1 MIKKIFFAAILS
13 TMLITPAFSYT
24 RYEVPAQNSRYIF
37 DIYDQGETVNFLDES
52 FTSTYNLTNNQMN
65 ALFDAAKKWTEYI
78 NFDPNDLPIYKIYTS
93 NELNA
98 SALSPYSRVIGE
110 PYKYTLID
118 SMMTNKKI
126 IPIED
131 YPMPDGDGLI
141 EVGVGLIEKYPMW
154 SNYDSPTAVFKDPL
168 PDIYTTMIHEMYHS
182 IGLSSGAMQYKIKE
196 GDNRFYFGKD
206 ATSPLA
212 IWDSYLKIYTGTV
225 STSATYNPQVE
236 IVAKGGVP
244 IKIDNFG
251 NGEFNIYKY
260 SPYFTGPAT
269 MKVLTGLED
278 KTVAEMEAYLMSK
291 GGLKNYSSYYDYNE
305 QYPSV
310 LGLPVNVIERGRPEL
325 SHIEL
330 QNSFM
335 SHQDYQNWVIL
346 MEAELAVL
354 KDLGYDVDLR
364 KYFGQSY
371 YLDNVTANF
380 TRGYGGTWNGTT
392 YSGRS
397 QTESGIGL
405 HIYGDNNVITQTS
418 DILSDGK
425 YTIGARIDGVNN
437 TYNLVGTSEN
447 TAIVDTAGDGS
458 IGIATMWGNG
468 HKINLNKFSEV
479 KATGEGGIAASF
491 DFGKN
496 VMGSLNDDR
505 GSYSSYEM
513 SEDKNVKAETALQG
527 ALVENFDIAG
537 TLKGKK
543 ASIYISENA
552 HVKNI
557 NIINGSTIT
566 GDIISQW
573 NSIKSGTNMYVQDSS
588 GNPVT
593 GDDLSKIYFTN
604 LNFVGDGVDPYN
616 GSFSDNISGAN
627 DIFNTL
633 KMNIQEN
640 GTLYFGDSANKKVI
654 NVYNITNEGTINLV
668 GDTSITTQDGTI
680 SGDGGEINV
689 ADNKTLETFN
699 VLNVDN
705 TLKLGKGELD
715 TSNQS
720 KESISIKTLSISNEL
735 NGSKLDIDLG
745 DTFNIETATGN
756 GTTEISRIYAD
767 EDEVLALHDG
777 YEKPLFTDE
786 TITLEGSTNVY
797 YGGTK
802 YTLSQNTSN
811 PKNLIVSSDS
821 TIVYGVG
828 DAAQDPKTANYIVKD
843 DEVQGADGG
852 TVKGKVFEVSGDN
865 LDFNGNKGLIID
877 GGATNNPQGTT
888 IKTSTYGAAEGGD
901 NKGTYTVQNG
911 GLLNIVSTENNPKV
925 VIESDNNAIYLDDT
939 SNVQLLSGKGSEIEV
954 AGNIVGESYENS
966 KVTALGD
973 NISLNNVDNVY
984 LYSHVNNLELNNQV
998 SNTQINA
1005 EDGNINV
1012 SQDSFLAGGT
1022 NAILLNGADINL
1034 QNGEATPIDLA
1045 GLYLNNN
1052 TNLAIDV
1059 DIQKGKAD
1067 TFVFDD
1073 EADAV
1078 VNYGTIN
1085 IGNVNILNLNERT
1098 ILEEEEYAIPIVS
1111 PEYKNMALNRSITF
1125 NGLNSQTITTPIYK
1139 YNTVFGALDNGNIA
1153 FGLSKAGTGYDGF
1166 NPAVVVAPVAAQFG
1180 GYLSQLNS
1188 YDEAFRN
1195 MDMKMLM
1202 TREERQAYKMANRYA
1217 SAAQPKV
1224 FSPTYLPEKDNAG
1237 WFRPYASFEKVN
1249 LKGGPNVE
1257 NVMYGSY
1264 FGGDSQ
1270 MKELRNGWD
1279 FQYSVYVGYNGSHQN
1294 YQGNSIY
1301 QNGGNLGATGIWYKK
1316 DFFTALTANVGASV
1330 ADASTMYGSEDFP
1343 MLMSGVASKTGYNWE
1358 LAKGKFIIQPSWLMS
1373 YTFVNTFDYTNAAG
1387 VRIKSDPLHAIN
1399 MAPGIKFIGNLK
1411 HGWQPYVG
1419 VQMVWNIMDQ
1429 TDFHANNVN
1438 LPSLSVK
1445 PYIQYGVGVQK
1456 RWGDRFTGFFQT
1468 MFRNGG
1474 RNGVALSLGFR
1485 WAIGKDSKIN
1495 TSYNKNKTS
1504 STIIKKTT
1512 KNTVKKPTKLGK
1524 FIANMNGDPTYVV
1537 TIKK

>member
-1 MIKKIFFAAILS
+1 MMKKIFFAAILS

-24 RYEVPAQNSRYIF
+24 RYEVPVGDGHYIF
-37 DIYDQGETVNFLDES
+37 DIYDEGESFEFLDDPY
-52 FTSTYNLTNNQMN
+52 TSTYNLTNNQMN

-78 NFDPNDLPIYKIYTS
+78 KFDPTDLPIYKIYTS
-93 NELNA
+93 DELNA
-98 SALSPYSRVIGE
+98 SALSPYSRVTE
-110 PYKYTLID
+110 SNKYKYTLIE
-118 SMMTNKKI
+118 SMMTDKEI
-126 IPIED
+126 IPDEGES
-131 YPMPDGDGLI
+131 MPDSHGLI
-141 EVGVGLIEKYPMW
+141 EVGIGLISKYPKW
-154 SNYDSPTAVFKDPL
+154 SNYDGPTAVFKDPL
-168 PDIYTTMIHEMYHS
+168 PDIYSTMIHEMYHS
-182 IGLSSGAMQYKIKE
+182 IGLSSGALQYKIAD

-212 IWDSYLKIYTGTV
+212 IWDSYLKIYKGPISPESYDPDMYEV
-225 STSATYNPQVE
+225 
-236 IVAKGGVP
+236 VAKGGEP
-244 IKIDNFG
+244 IKIDSHG
-251 NGEFNIYKY
+251 DGEFNIYKY
-260 SPYFTGPAT
+260 SPYFTGPET
-269 MKVLTGLED
+269 MKVLTGLEN

-291 GGLKNYSSYYDYNE
+291 GGLKNYSSYYDDTE
-305 QYPSV
+305 QYPLV

-335 SHQDYQNWVIL
+335 SHQEYQNWVIL

-354 KDLGYDVDLR
+354 KDLGYNVDLR

-371 YLDNVTANF
+371 YLDGDGSTVTYF

-405 HIYGDNNVITQTS
+405 HIYGDKNVITQTS

-437 TYNLVGTSEN
+437 TYNLSGTSEN

-468 HKINLNKFSEV
+468 HKINLNEFSEV
-479 KATGEGGIAASF
+479 TATGEGGIGASF

-496 VMGSLNDDR
+496 VMGGLNDDK

-513 SEDKNVKAETALQG
+513 SLGTNVKAETALQG
-527 ALVENFDIAG
+527 PLVEEFNVAG
-537 TLKGKK
+537 KLEGKK

-557 NIINGSTIT
+557 NIKNGSTIT

-573 NSIKSGTNMYVQDSS
+573 NSIKSGTNMYVQDSD

-593 GDDLSKIYFTN
+593 GQDLSKIYFTN
-604 LNFVGDGVDPYN
+604 LNFGDSINPYS

-627 DIFNTL
+627 DIFNTI
-633 KMNIQEN
+633 KMNVYGN
-640 GTLYFGDSANKKVI
+640 LDFGKTTDKKTI
-654 NVYNITNEGTINLV
+654 NVYNITNNGTINLV
-668 GDTSITTQDGTI
+668 GDTSITTQDGSESI
-680 SGDGGEINV
+680 GGAGVIN
-689 ADNKTLETFN
+689 ANGKTLETFN
-699 VLNVDN
+699 VTDIAN
-705 TLKLGKGELD
+705 TLNLGAGELD
-715 TSNQS
+715 TSNRT
-720 KESISIKTLSISNEL
+720 KENIHINTLVTT

-745 DTFNIETATGN
+745 DTFNIETATST
-756 GTTEISRIYAD
+756 GTTEISTIYAD
-767 EDEVLALHDG
+767 ESEVLAMEEQG
-777 YEKPLFTDE
+777 TSYSKPVFTNKTVDLGTSE
-786 TITLEGSTNVY
+786 TNVY
-797 YGGTK
+797 YGGKK
-802 YTLSQNTSN
+802 YTLSQDTTDKYLVVKSVSN
-811 PKNLIVSSDS
+811 SN
-821 TIVYGVG
+821 GVG
-828 DAAQDPKTANYIVKD
+828 DAAQDTKTANYIVKD
-843 DEVQGADGG
+843 GEIQGADGG
-852 TVKGKVFEVSGDN
+852 TVNGKVFEVSGAD
-865 LDFNGNKGLIID
+865 LDFDGNKGLIVD
-877 GGATNNPQGTT
+877 GTVNPQGTT
-888 IKTSTYGAAEGGD
+888 INTSTSGAAEGGAY
-901 NKGTYTVQNG
+901 KGTYTVQYG
-911 GLLNIVSTENNPKV
+911 GLLNVVSTENNPKV
-925 VIESDNNAIYLDDT
+925 TVESDNNAIYLDNT
-939 SNVQLLSGKGSEIEV
+939 SNVQLVSGAGSQIEI
-954 AGNIVGESYENS
+954 AGNIVGESSENS
-966 KVTALGD
+966 KVTAIGD

-984 LYSHVNNLELNNQV
+984 LYSHVNNLELNNQI
-998 SNTQINA
+998 SNTKINA
-1005 EDGNINV
+1005 VRGDINV
-1012 SQDSFLAGGT
+1012 KQDSFLAGGT

-1034 QNGEATPIDLA
+1034 QNGEATPIDLS
-1045 GLYLNNN
+1045 GLYLNED

-1059 DIQKGKAD
+1059 DIQNGKAD
-1067 TFVFDD
+1067 TFVFNN
-1073 EADAV
+1073 EGAAV

-1085 IGNVNILNLNERT
+1085 ISNVNMLNIDERT
-1098 ILEEEEYAIPIVS
+1098 ILEEEEYAVPIVS

-1125 NGLNSQTITTPIYK
+1125 NGLNSQTIVTPIYK
-1139 YNTVFGALDNGNIA
+1139 YNTAFGALDNGNIA
-1153 FGLSKAGTGYDGF
+1153 FGISKAGNGYDGF
-1166 NPAVVVAPVAAQFG
+1166 NPAVVVSPVAAQLG

-1195 MDMKMLM
+1195 LDMKMLM

-1217 SAAQPKV
+1217 SEVQPKV
-1224 FSPTYLPEKDNAG
+1224 FSPTYLPEKNSAG

-1301 QNGGNLGATGIWYKK
+1301 QNGGNIGATGIWYKK

-1343 MLMSGVASKTGYNWE
+1343 MLMTGVASKTGYNWE

-1411 HGWQPYVG
+1411 HGWQPYIG
-1419 VQMVWNIMDQ
+1419 VQMVWNIMDK
-1429 TDFHANNVN
+1429 TDFHANNVS
-1438 LPSLSVK
+1438 LPELSVK
-1445 PYIQYGVGVQK
+1445 PYVQYGVGVQK
-1456 RWGDRFTGFFQT
+1456 RWGERFTGFFQT

-1485 WAIGKDSKIN
+1485 WAIGKDPSK
-1495 TSYNKNKTS
+1495 SH
-1504 STIIKKTT
+1504 
-1512 KNTVKKPTKLGK
+1512 
-1524 FIANMNGDPTYVV
+1524 AN
-1537 TIKK
+1537 

>member
-1 MIKKIFFAAILS
+1 MMKKIFFAAILS

-131 YPMPDGDGLI
+131 YSMPDGDGLI
-141 EVGVGLIEKYPMW
+141 EVGVGLIEEYPMW
-154 SNYDSPTAVFKDPL
+154 SNYDGPTAVFKDPL

-182 IGLSSGAMQYKIKE
+182 IGLSSGAMQYKIKD
-196 GDNRFYFGKD
+196 GDKRFYFGKD

-212 IWDSYLKIYTGTV
+212 IWDSYLKIYTGAV
-225 STSATYNPQVE
+225 SPSATYNPQLE
-236 IVAKGGVP
+236 IAAQGGVP
-244 IKIDNFG
+244 IKINSLGD
-251 NGEFNIYKY
+251 GEFDISTY
-260 SPYFTGPAT
+260 SPYFTGPET
-269 MKVLTGLED
+269 MKVLTGLEN

-291 GGLKNYSSYYDYNE
+291 GGLKNYSSYYDDTE

-310 LGLPVNVIERGRPEL
+310 LGLPVNVIEQGRPEL

-335 SHQDYQNWVIL
+335 SHQGYQNWVIL

-371 YLDNVTANF
+371 YLDNVTADF
-380 TRGYGGTWNGTT
+380 TRGYGNIWNGTT
-392 YSGRS
+392 YTGRS
-397 QTESGIGL
+397 TTESGIGL
-405 HIYGDNNVITQTS
+405 HIYGDNNIITQAS
-418 DILSDGK
+418 NILSDGN
-425 YTIGARIDGVNN
+425 YTIGTRIDGVNN
-437 TYNLVGTSEN
+437 NYTLNSGYK
-447 TAIVDTAGDGS
+447 VDTAGKGS
-458 IGIATMWGNG
+458 IGIAAMWGKN
-468 HKINLNKFSEV
+468 HTINLNSGSSV
-479 KATGEGGIAASF
+479 TATGEGGIAASF

-496 VMGSLNDDR
+496 VMGGYNDDR

-537 TLKGKK
+537 TLEGKK

-557 NIINGSTIT
+557 NIIKGSTIT

-573 NSIKSGTNMYVQDSS
+573 NSVKSGTNMYVQDSN

-593 GDDLSKIYFTN
+593 GQDLSKIYFTN
-604 LNFVGDGVDPYN
+604 LNFVGDGTNPYN

-627 DIFNTL
+627 DIFNTI

-640 GTLYFGDSANKKVI
+640 GTLDFGNTSKKTI

-668 GDTSITTQDGTI
+668 GDTSITTQDNAVSIGGSGT
-680 SGDGGEINV
+680 INV
-689 ADNKTLETFN
+689 ADNKSLETFN
-699 VLNVDN
+699 VLNIAN
-705 TLKLGKGELD
+705 ILNLGKGELD
-715 TSNQS
+715 TSNQV
-720 KESISIKTLSISNEL
+720 KENITIHKLVTSD
-735 NGSKLDIDLG
+735 GSKLDIDLG
-745 DTFNIETATGN
+745 DTFNIAYHDN
-756 GTTEISRIYAD
+756 IGTTEISRIYAD
-767 EDEVLALHDG
+767 EEEVTKMEEQGTSYA
-777 YEKPLFTDE
+777 KPIFTNKTVDLGTSE
-786 TITLEGSTNVY
+786 TNVY
-797 YGGTK
+797 YGGNK
-802 YTLSQNTSN
+802 YTLSQDTTDKYLVVKS
-811 PKNLIVSSDS
+811 VSDS
-821 TIVYGVG
+821 NGVG
-828 DAAQDPKTANYIVKD
+828 DAAQDPKTVNYIVKE

-852 TVKGKVFEVSGDN
+852 TVSGKVFEVSGAD
-865 LDFNGNKGLIID
+865 LDFDGNKGLIVD
-877 GGATNNPQGTT
+877 GTMNPQGTT
-888 IKTSTYGAAEGGD
+888 IKTSTSGAAEEGAY
-901 NKGTYTVQNG
+901 KGTYTVQNG
-911 GLLNIVSTENNPKV
+911 GLLNIVATEDNPEV
-925 VIESDNNAIYLDDT
+925 TVESDNNAIYVGQN
-939 SNVQLLSGKGSEIEV
+939 SNVQLLSGKGSEIEI
-954 AGNIVGESYENS
+954 AGNIVGESFENS
-966 KVTALGD
+966 KVMALGD
-973 NISLNNVDNVY
+973 NISLNNVDKVY

-998 SNTQINA
+998 SNTKINA
-1005 EDGNINV
+1005 VSGNINV
-1012 SQDSFLAGGT
+1012 NQDSLLAGGT

-1059 DIQKGKAD
+1059 DIQNDKAD

-1085 IGNVNILNLNERT
+1085 IGNVNMLNINERT

-1111 PEYKNMALNRSITF
+1111 PEYKNTALNRSITF
-1125 NGLNSQTITTPIYK
+1125 NGLNPQTIVTPIYK
-1139 YNTVFGALDNGNIA
+1139 YNTVFGALDDGSVA
-1153 FGLSKAGTGYDGF
+1153 FGISKAGGGYNGF
-1166 NPAVVVAPVAAQFG
+1166 NPAVVVAPVAAQLG

-1195 MDMKMLM
+1195 LDMKMLM
-1202 TREERQAYKMANRYA
+1202 TREERQAYKMANSYA
-1217 SAAQPKV
+1217 SEVQPKV
-1224 FSPTYLPEKDNAG
+1224 FSPTYLPEKDSAG

-1301 QNGGNLGATGIWYKK
+1301 QNGGNLGATGIWYKD

-1343 MLMSGVASKTGYNWE
+1343 MLMTGVASKTGYNWE

-1419 VQMVWNIMDQ
+1419 VQMVWNIMDK
-1429 TDFHANNVN
+1429 TDFHANNVS
-1438 LPSLSVK
+1438 LPELSVK
-1445 PYIQYGVGVQK
+1445 PYVQYGVGVQK
-1456 RWGDRFTGFFQT
+1456 RWGERFTGFFQT

-1485 WAIGKDSKIN
+1485 WAIGKDSNSNPNYK
-1495 TSYNKNKTS
+1495 SKNKTS
-1504 STIIKKTT
+1504 NVIIKKTT
-1512 KNTVKKPTKLGK
+1512 KNIVKKPTKFGK

-1537 TIKK
+1537 TINK

>member
-1 MIKKIFFAAILS
+1 MMKKIFFAAILS

-78 NFDPNDLPIYKIYTS
+78 KFDPNDLPIYKIYTS

-98 SALSPYSRVIGE
+98 SALSPYSRVTGE

-118 SMMTNKKI
+118 SMMTNKEI

-141 EVGVGLIEKYPMW
+141 EVGIGLIEKYPMW
-154 SNYDSPTAVFKDPL
+154 SNYDGPTAVFKDPL

-182 IGLSSGAMQYKIKE
+182 IGLTSGAMQYKI
-196 GDNRFYFGKD
+196 GDGDTRFYFGKD

-212 IWDSYLKIYTGTV
+212 IWDSYLKIYKGTV
-225 STSATYNPQVE
+225 SPSATYNSDLEVA
-236 IVAKGGVP
+236 AKGGVP
-244 IKIDNFG
+244 IKINSSG
-251 NGEFNIYKY
+251 NGEFDISTY
-260 SPYFTGPAT
+260 SPYFTGPET
-269 MKVLTGLED
+269 MKVLTGLEN
-278 KTVAEMEAYLMSK
+278 KTVAEMEAYIMSK
-291 GGLKNYSSYYDYNE
+291 GGLKNYSSYYDDTE
-305 QYPSV
+305 QYPLV

-335 SHQDYQNWVIL
+335 SHQEYQNWVIL

-354 KDLGYDVDLR
+354 KDLGYNVDLR
-364 KYFGQSY
+364 KHFGQSY
-371 YLDNVTANF
+371 YLDGDGSTVTYF
-380 TRGYGGTWNGTT
+380 TRGYGEIWNESTST
-392 YSGRS
+392 YTGRS
-397 QTESGIGL
+397 QTESGTGL
-405 HIYGDNNVITQTS
+405 HIYGDKNVITQTS

-425 YTIGARIDGVNN
+425 YTIGARIDGVKN
-437 TYNLVGTSEN
+437 TYNLFGTDNEN
-447 TAIVDTAGDGS
+447 KAIIDTAGDGS

-468 HKINLNKFSEV
+468 HKINLNEFSEV
-479 KATGEGGIAASF
+479 KATGEGGIGASF

-496 VMGSLNDDR
+496 VMGGLRDDR

-513 SEDKNVKAETALQG
+513 SEEKNVKAETALQG
-527 ALVENFDIAG
+527 PLVEEFNVAG
-537 TLKGKK
+537 NLEGKK

-557 NIINGSTIT
+557 NIINGSTIK

-593 GDDLSKIYFTN
+593 GEDIDKIYFTN
-604 LNFVGDGVDPYN
+604 LNFVGDGVNPYD

-627 DIFNTL
+627 DIFNTI
-633 KMNIQEN
+633 KMNVYGN
-640 GTLYFGDSANKKVI
+640 LDFGKTTDKKTI
-654 NVYNITNEGTINLV
+654 NVYNITNNGTINLV
-668 GDTSITTQDGTI
+668 GDTSITTQDTTDSIGGTGTI
-680 SGDGGEINV
+680 NANG
-689 ADNKTLETFN
+689 KTLETFN
-699 VLNVDN
+699 VLNIAN
-705 TLKLGKGELD
+705 TLNLGAGELD
-715 TSNQS
+715 TSNRT
-720 KESISIKTLSISNEL
+720 KENIHINTLVTT

-745 DTFNIETATGN
+745 DTFNIETATST
-756 GTTEISRIYAD
+756 GTTEISTIYAD
-767 EDEVLALHDG
+767 ESEVLAMEEQG
-777 YEKPLFTDE
+777 TSYTKTLFTGEAVNLGASE
-786 TITLEGSTNVY
+786 TNIY
-797 YGGTK
+797 YNGQK
-802 YTLSQNTSN
+802 YVLVQDGNNLKVNNTEASN
-811 PKNLIVSSDS
+811 GIK
-821 TIVYGVG
+821 
-828 DAAQDPKTANYIVKD
+828 DAAQDSKAANYIVA
-843 DEVQGADGG
+843 EGEIQGTDGG
-852 TVKGKVFEVSGDN
+852 TVNGKVFEVSGAD
-865 LDFNGNKGLIID
+865 LDFDGNNGLIID
-877 GGATNNPQGTT
+877 GGANPQGTT

-911 GLLNIVSTENNPKV
+911 GVLNIVATGDNPQV
-925 VIESDNNAIYLDDT
+925 TVESDNNAIYVGQN
-939 SNVQLLSGKGSEIEV
+939 SNVQLLSGAGSEIEI
-954 AGNIVGESYENS
+954 AGNIVGESSYNS
-966 KVTALGD
+966 KVSAVGD
-973 NISLNNVDNVY
+973 NITLNNVDNVY

-1005 EDGNINV
+1005 ESGNINV

-1059 DIQKGKAD
+1059 DIQNGKAD
-1067 TFVFDD
+1067 TFTFND

-1085 IGNVNILNLNERT
+1085 IGNVNMLNIDERT
-1098 ILEEEEYAIPIVS
+1098 ILEEEEYAVPIVS
-1111 PEYKNMALNRSITF
+1111 PEYKNTALNRSITF
-1125 NGLNSQTITTPIYK
+1125 NGLNPQTFYTPIYK
-1139 YNTVFGALDNGNIA
+1139 YNTVFGTSDNGGVA
-1153 FGLSKAGTGYDGF
+1153 FGISKAGNGYDGF
-1166 NPAVVVAPVAAQFG
+1166 NPAVMVSPVAAQLG
-1180 GYLSQLNS
+1180 GYFSQLNS
-1188 YDEAFRN
+1188 YDEAFKN
-1195 MDMKMLM
+1195 LDMKMLM

-1217 SAAQPKV
+1217 SEVQPRV
-1224 FSPTYLPEKDNAG
+1224 FSPTYLPEKNSAG

-1343 MLMSGVASKTGYNWE
+1343 MLMTGVASKTGYNWE

-1373 YTFVNTFDYTNAAG
+1373 YTFVNTFDYTNGAG

-1411 HGWQPYVG
+1411 HGWQPYIG
-1419 VQMVWNIMDQ
+1419 VQMVWNIMDK
-1429 TDFHANNVN
+1429 TDFHANSVS
-1438 LPSLSVK
+1438 LPDLSVK
-1445 PYIQYGVGVQK
+1445 PYVQYGVGVQK
-1456 RWGDRFTGFFQT
+1456 RWGERFTGFFQT

-1485 WAIGKDSKIN
+1485 WAIGKDPSK
-1495 TSYNKNKTS
+1495 SH
-1504 STIIKKTT
+1504 
-1512 KNTVKKPTKLGK
+1512 
-1524 FIANMNGDPTYVV
+1524 AN
-1537 TIKK
+1537 

>member
-13 TMLITPAFSYT
+13 TLLITPAFSYT

-141 EVGVGLIEKYPMW
+141 EVGIGLIEKYPMW
-154 SNYDSPTAVFKDPL
+154 SNYDGPTAVFKDPL

-212 IWDSYLKIYTGTV
+212 IWDSYLKIYTGAV
-225 STSATYNPQVE
+225 SPSATYNPQVE

-251 NGEFNIYKY
+251 AGEFNIYKY

-291 GGLKNYSSYYDYNE
+291 GGMKNYSSYYDYNE

-310 LGLPVNVIERGRPEL
+310 LGLPVNVIELGRPEL

-418 DILSDGK
+418 NILSDGN
-425 YTIGARIDGVNN
+425 YTIGTRIDGVNN
-437 TYNLVGTSEN
+437 NYTLNSGYK
-447 TAIVDTAGDGS
+447 VDTAGKGS
-458 IGIATMWGNG
+458 IGIAAMWGKN
-468 HKINLNKFSEV
+468 HTINLNSGSSV
-479 KATGEGGIAASF
+479 TATGEGGIAASF

-537 TLKGKK
+537 TLKGEK

-573 NSIKSGTNMYVQDSS
+573 NSIESGTNMYVQDSS

-640 GTLYFGDSANKKVI
+640 GTLDFGNTTDKKTI
-654 NVYNITNEGTINLV
+654 NVYNITNNGIINLV
-668 GDTSITTQDGTI
+668 GNTSIATQEQESSIAGGGT
-680 SGDGGEINV
+680 INV
-689 ADNKTLETFN
+689 AANKTLETFN
-699 VLNVDN
+699 VLKVDN
-705 TLKLGKGELD
+705 TLNLGAGELD
-715 TSNQS
+715 TSNQV
-720 KESISIKTLSISNEL
+720 KENITINKLVTSDD
-735 NGSKLDIDLG
+735 SKLDVDLG
-745 DTFNIETATGN
+745 DTFDITSTTGST
-756 GTTEISRIYAD
+756 GTTEISTIYAD
-767 EDEVLALHDG
+767 EAEVTNLESQG
-777 YEKPLFTDE
+777 TSYSKPIFTNQTVDLGTSE
-786 TITLEGSTNVY
+786 TNVY
-797 YGGTK
+797 YGGKK
-802 YTLSQNTSN
+802 YTLSQDTTDKYLVVKS
-811 PKNLIVSSDS
+811 VSDS
-821 TIVYGVG
+821 NGVG
-828 DAAQDPKTANYIVKD
+828 DAAQDPKAANYIVKD
-843 DEVQGADGG
+843 GEVQGADGG
-852 TVKGKVFEVSGDN
+852 TVNGKVFEVSGDDLN
-865 LDFNGNKGLIID
+865 FDGYKGLIVD
-877 GGATNNPQGTT
+877 GGANPQGTT
-888 IKTSTYGAAEGGD
+888 IKTSTYGASED
-901 NKGTYTVQNG
+901 DTTYKGTYTVQNG

-925 VIESDNNAIYLDDT
+925 AIESENNAIYVGQN
-939 SNVQLLSGKGSEIEV
+939 SNVQLLSGKGSEIEI
-954 AGNIVGESYENS
+954 AGNIVGESFNNS
-966 KVTALGD
+966 KVTAVGD
-973 NISLNNVDNVY
+973 NISLNNVDNVS
-984 LYSHVNNLELNNQV
+984 LYSNVNNLELNNQV
-998 SNTQINA
+998 SYTKINA
-1005 EDGNINV
+1005 AGGNINV
-1012 SQDSFLAGGT
+1012 GQDSFLAGGT

-1034 QNGEATPIDLA
+1034 QNGKATPIDLS
-1045 GLYLNNN
+1045 GLYLNQN

-1059 DIQKGKAD
+1059 DIKNGVAD
-1067 TFVFDD
+1067 TFAFNN
-1073 EADAV
+1073 EAAAV

-1111 PEYKNMALNRSITF
+1111 PEYKNTALNRSITF

-1188 YDEAFRN
+1188 YDETFRN

-1217 SAAQPKV
+1217 STTAPKV
-1224 FSPTYLPEKDNAG
+1224 FSPTYLPEKDKGA
-1237 WFRPYASFEKVN
+1237 WFRPYASFEKVDLRN
-1249 LKGGPNVE
+1249 GPKVE
-1257 NVMYGSY
+1257 NISYGSY
-1264 FGGDSQ
+1264 AGGDSP
-1270 MKELRNGWD
+1270 MYETKNGWD
-1279 FQYSVYVGYNGSHQN
+1279 YQYSVYAGYNGSHQN

-1301 QNGGNLGATGIWYKK
+1301 QNGGTLGASVAWYKK

-1330 ADASTMYGSEDFP
+1330 AEASTMYGHEDFP
-1343 MLMSGVASKTGYNWE
+1343 MLMTGVASKTGYNWE
-1358 LAKGKFIIQPSWLMS
+1358 LAKGKFIIQPSYLMS
-1373 YTFVNTFDYTNAAG
+1373 YSFVNTFDYTNAAG
-1387 VRIKSDPLHAIN
+1387 VRISSDPLHAIN
-1399 MAPGIKFIGNLK
+1399 IAPGLKFIGNLK
-1411 HGWQPYVG
+1411 GGWQPYIG
-1419 VQMVWNIMDQ
+1419 MQMVWNIMDE
-1429 TDFHANNVN
+1429 THFKANSVS
-1438 LPSLSVK
+1438 LPDMSVK
-1445 PYIQYGVGVQK
+1445 PYFQYGVGVQK
-1456 RWGDRFTGFFQT
+1456 RWGDRFTGFIQA
-1468 MFRNGG
+1468 MIRNGG

-1485 WAIGKDSKIN
+1485 WAIGKDSNSNPNYK
-1495 TSYNKNKTS
+1495 SKNKTS
-1504 STIIKKTT
+1504 NVIIKKTT
-1512 KNTVKKPTKLGK
+1512 KNIVKKPTKFGK

-1537 TIKK
+1537 TINKH